1 MVLLLGVMLVPV
13 TLQIVSRYTGWIP
26 KYIWTEEV
34 ARFCF
39 VWLIMLGS
47 VIAVRDGSHFEVDLL
62 PVPDDP
68 RKAARGRLLVSGLML
83 VLALAFAWFGVEF
96 TRFGAAQQSEMSG
109 INMASIYVSFPV
121 AGLSWCL
128 FLLEKISEDLAL
140 LLEGVDT

>member
-1 MVLLLGVMLVPV
+1 MALLLVMIVPV

-47 VIAVRDGSHFEVDLL
+47 VIAVRDGSHFEVDIMSV
-62 PVPDDP
+62 PVDP

-83 VLALAFAWFGVEF
+83 VLALAFAWFGYEF
-96 TRFGAAQQSEMSG
+96 TRFGAAQHSEMSG
-109 INMASIYVSFPV
+109 INMATIYASFPV
-121 AGLSWCL
+121 AGLSWSL
-128 FLLEKISEDLAL
+128 FLIEKISEDLEL
-140 LLEGVDT
+140 LLGGRDK